1 MSYEDW
7 TASLSPKVQG
17 SWNLHT
23 VLPED
28 MDFFIFLSSLSG
40 IIGRET
46 QANYSAANT
55 YMDALAQYRMSLGKK
70 AVSIDL
76 GILEEDGLLAED
88 QELMARVKSSGALIP
103 IVSKEFEAIL
113 DYYCNPALEIATAK
127 QCQPLIGLQVPANLI
142 ARNLEPSP
150 FMYLPTFRHM
160 FQISS
165 SDQGYSPASN
175 QTTDISAQFVAAGS
189 LAEAGQIVAK
199 ALIERLSSTIAVPV
213 QDISDDKAMHHYGV
227 DSLVAIEIRNWF
239 AKKVRADVAV
249 FDILGD
255 MSINEIATS
264 AAAKS
269 TFKKEGWV
277 KDVRE

>member
-1 MSYEDW
+1 MSFEDW
-7 TASLSPKVQG
+7 AASLSPKVRG

-23 VLPED
+23 LLPEK

-55 YMDALAQYRMSLGKK
+55 YMDTLAQYRISLNKK
-70 AVSIDL
+70 AVAIDL

-103 IVSKEFEAIL
+103 IVSKEFQAIL
-113 DYYCNPALEIATAK
+113 EYYCNPALKISTTK
-127 QCQPLIGLQVPANLI
+127 QCQPLIGLQIPANLI

-150 FMYLPTFRHM
+150 FMYLPTFRHL

-165 SDQGYSPASN
+165 SEQALSSSSN
-175 QTTDISAQFVAAGS
+175 QSTNISALFATAGS
-189 LAEAGQIVAK
+189 LAEAGHIVAK
-199 ALIERLSSTIAVPV
+199 ALIERLSSTTAVPV
-213 QDISDDKAMHHYGV
+213 EAISDDKAMHEYGV

-239 AKKVRADVAV
+239 AKKVGADVAV

-255 MSINEIATS
+255 MSINAIATS
-264 AAAKS
+264 AAGKS
-269 TFKKEGWV
+269 TYNKAGWV
-277 KDVRE
+277 VE